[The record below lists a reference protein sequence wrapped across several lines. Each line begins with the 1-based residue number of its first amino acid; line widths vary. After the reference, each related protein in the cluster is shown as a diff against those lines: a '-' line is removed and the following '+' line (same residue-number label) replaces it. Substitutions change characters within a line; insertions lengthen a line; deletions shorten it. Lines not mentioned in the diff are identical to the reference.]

1 MGAVGLNSP
10 RLGSFQS
17 DIFPRGLDLNRS
29 IILQDPGVWK
39 AADAASFEAGMLVAQ
54 DADGFIVKCDGL
66 PVLGVAKWNKTSL
79 YKATKVDEPVSFP
92 LAASTISLKKP
103 LVSNFQ
109 LRSDPGFAGTLYTG
123 GGTDYTLNATNGTL
137 LHNGAGAIPVATTV
151 YASYTHE
158 LSQADLDFQGRNF
171 FNQLDDVSVADG
183 RIAVITQATQLFTTQ
198 YDTAQ
203 VYTLTG
209 VTKNLYCGGATAGL
223 EGLFTSDPA
232 EGEFVGHVIQVPTAD
247 DPFLGVRLG
256 GTPVAVP

>member
-29 IILQDPGVWK
+29 IILQDPGIWK

-54 DADGFIVKCDGL
+54 DANGFIVKADSR

-79 YKATKVDEPVSFP
+79 YKAARVDEPVSFP
-92 LAASTISLKKP
+92 LSGATISLKKP

-109 LRSDPGFAGTLYTG
+109 LRSAVGFGGVAYASPG
-123 GGTDYTLNATNGTL
+123 DYSLNATNGTL
-137 LHNGAGAIPVATTV
+137 THNGGGTIPVATTV

-158 LSQADLDFQGRNF
+158 LSQSDMDFQGRNF

-183 RIAVITQATQLFTTQ
+183 RIAVITMATQLFTTQ
-198 YDTAQ
+198 YDTSR
-203 VYTLTG
+203 VYSLTG
-209 VTKNLYCGGATAGL
+209 TGKNLYCGGVTAGL
-223 EGLFTSDPA
+223 EGLFTTNSA

-256 GTPVAVP
+256 GVPVVQP